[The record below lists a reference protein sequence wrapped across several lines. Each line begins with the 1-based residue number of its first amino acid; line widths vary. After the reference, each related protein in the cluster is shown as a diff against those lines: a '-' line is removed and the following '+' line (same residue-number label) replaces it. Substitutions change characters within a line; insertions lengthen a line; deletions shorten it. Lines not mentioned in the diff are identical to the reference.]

1 MRSKDAISSII
12 LLIISILTCFGSSR
26 LDIGNI
32 NNPGSGFFPLFLG
45 MVIGFLALSM
55 MMKTVLAKPVSTIR
69 DKLSGDGNE
78 RKKKVLY
85 LVLALASY
93 GLVLERL
100 GYTLTTILLFIFIL
114 KGISSQKWYV
124 AVVGSLFA
132 SLGSYIIF
140 HLALKIQLPAGFA
153 GM

>member
-1 MRSKDAISSII
+1 
-12 LLIISILTCFGSSR
+12 
-26 LDIGNI
+26 
-32 NNPGSGFFPLFLG
+32 
-45 MVIGFLALSM
+45 M

-124 AVVGSLFA
+124 ALVGSLFA